1 MSPRTRPPPDVTIE
15 REIAE
20 VIRGS
25 YARVAEPP
33 ARRRIGARELFSE
46 VLDPD
51 SFVSWD
57 SELVKVPAGP
67 EYLDQLAEARQSSG
81 LDEAVITGEGKIL
94 GRRVCVVACEFAFL
108 GGTIGVAAAERL
120 TLAVERATAERLP
133 LVASPV
139 SGGTRMQEGLSPSCR
154 WSRLS
159 RRSCSTAGRPSLSCL
174 PAASDD
180 RRGFRLLGVARATHR
195 GPAGSADRLPRP
207 RVYEA
212 LYGD

>member
-1 MSPRTRPPPDVTIE
+1 MTAGQPAAGEPKDAMEPDVTIE

-20 VIRGS
+20 VVRGS
-25 YARVAEPP
+25 YARSTGQSGK
-33 ARRRIGARELFSE
+33 RRIGARELFSE

-51 SFVSWD
+51 SFRNWD
-57 SELVKVPAGP
+57 TDLVDVPAGP
-67 EYLDQLAEARQSSG
+67 EYLDQLAEARRASG
-81 LDEAVITGEGKIL
+81 EDEAVITGEGRIR

-139 SGGTRMQEGLSPSCR
+139 SGGRGCKRGPSPSCR

-159 RRSCSTAGRPSLSCL
+159 RRSCSTAEPAFPISCTCAIRP
-174 PAASDD
+174 
-180 RRGFRLLGVARATHR
+180 
-195 GPAGSADRLPRP
+195 PAGSSPRGG
-207 RVYEA
+207 
-212 LYGD
+212 LSGN